1 MDQVISGRAVSNKA
15 MEEKVESQRGQQAR
29 MSGNISNFFWLLP
42 IQGISKMLMEN
53 YTYFVIV
60 FFWKLFKACLYMFYL

>member
-29 MSGNISNFFWLLP
+29 MSGNISNFFGCCQYKGFQKCL
-42 IQGISKMLMEN
+42 
-53 YTYFVIV
+53 
-60 FFWKLFKACLYMFYL
+60 WKIILIL